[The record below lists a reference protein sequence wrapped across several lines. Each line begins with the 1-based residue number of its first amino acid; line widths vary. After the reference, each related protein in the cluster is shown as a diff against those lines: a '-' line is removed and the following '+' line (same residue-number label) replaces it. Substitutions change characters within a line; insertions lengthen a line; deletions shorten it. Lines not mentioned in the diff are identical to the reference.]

1 MIRSLTEDDLPQLF
15 AIRQVAYLDTSDFG
29 DAVAQQRH
37 VDRLPYTRGYF
48 EEGTL
53 TSAAVVYPFEMYLA
67 GQPTPMGGLASVLS
81 APEYRRRG
89 HVEALLKD
97 ALSNLRAQ
105 EVGWCVEYPFDP
117 RYYARYGWGS
127 VPSGSV
133 VTCPS
138 EKLFGGRAPAA
149 KRLTKDE
156 LERLEPTYAHWAAGY
171 NFARRRGERL
181 HGSWSTILARPWE
194 TRERFIYKLDDAYC
208 VLSLAHDDAA
218 DVMTLT
224 VEDYAYSS
232 PEGRSHL
239 WRFVGSFHGQAD
251 RVRLHL
257 PGDEPLLFDLQGYVE
272 ANRSSFQARVVDVPR
287 ALHGLFSKDTLSF
300 TLKVHDDF
308 CAWNDGVFGLEL
320 SPRGTKVEKVEA
332 EDADVSL
339 DVRALPLLLSGG
351 VNARTAQ
358 RTGLA
363 EGDLEYLEALTT
375 LAGGRVPFMAKADY
389 F

>member
-15 AIRQVAYLDTSDFG
+15 AIRQVAYLDTSDYSTSE
-29 DAVAQQRH
+29 ARQRH
-37 VDRLPYTRGYF
+37 VERLPYTWGHF
-48 EEGTL
+48 EGDTL

-67 GQPTPMGGLASVLS
+67 GKLVSMGGLASVLS
-81 APEYRRRG
+81 APEHRRRG
-89 HVEALLKD
+89 YVEALLKD
-97 ALSNLRAQ
+97 ALTRLHAQ
-105 EVGWCVEYPFDP
+105 GVGWCLEYPFDP
-117 RYYARYGWGS
+117 RYYTRYGWRS

-138 EKLFGGRAPAA
+138 EKLFGGRAPDAR
-149 KRLTKDE
+149 RLAKDE
-156 LERLEPTYAHWAAGY
+156 LDRLEPTYARWAAGY
-171 NFARRRGERL
+171 NFTRKRGERV
-181 HGSWSTILARPWE
+181 HGSWNTILARPWE
-194 TRERFIYKLDDAYC
+194 TRERFVYELDGAYC

-232 PEGRSHL
+232 PAGRSHL
-239 WRFVGSFHGQAD
+239 WRFVGSFYGQAD

-257 PGDEPLLFDLQGYVE
+257 PGDEPLLFGLQGYVE

-287 ALHGLFSKDTLSF
+287 ALDGLSGENAVSF
-300 TLKVHDDF
+300 TLGVRDNF
-308 CAWNDGVFGLEL
+308 CEWNNGVFGLEL
-320 SPRGTKVEKVEA
+320 SPDGTKVEKTNG
-332 EDADVSL
+332 DADVRL

-358 RTGLA
+358 RTGFA
-363 EGDLEYLEALTT
+363 EGDLEHLEALVS
-375 LAGGRVPFMAKADY
+375 LAGGRTSYMALADY